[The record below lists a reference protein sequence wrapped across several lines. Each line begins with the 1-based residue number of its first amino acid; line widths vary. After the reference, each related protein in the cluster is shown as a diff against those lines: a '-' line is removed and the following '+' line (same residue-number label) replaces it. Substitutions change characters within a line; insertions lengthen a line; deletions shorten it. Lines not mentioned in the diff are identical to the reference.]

1 MKKIALLAAA
11 LTVSLPGFTQ
21 QPGEKAI
28 PQKQVIEPYR
38 VQVTFAKTVHILF
51 PSQVV
56 YVDLGSTDLIAGKVD
71 GAENV
76 VRIKAAVDFDGETNF
91 SVICSDG
98 CFYSFVATYA
108 DEPKQLSIE
117 MDDWLKK
124 NPYSDFANDRMYI
137 RLEELGNQ
145 TPLVVQKI
153 MYTIHEKNARD
164 IKTVGCK
171 KFGVQALLKGVY
183 VHDDLLFLHVSLR
196 NFSNIGFDI
205 DFIRFKIADKQVTR
219 RTAVQETF
227 LKPVRIY
234 NDVTTVGPKKEA
246 RTVYGFGK
254 ITIPDKKALVVEI
267 YEKNGGLHLSF
278 SVENSQ
284 IVNARS
290 LDGLKIE

>member
-124 NPYSDFANDRMYI
+124 NPYSDFANDRIIPDCI
-137 RLEELGNQ
+137 RAAATGKDIIVRNPHSTRPYQLVLEPLAVYLTIAMRQHEDGRYQGYYNVGPDDKDCVTTGRLVDMFCRAWGGDVKWVNQ
-145 TPLVVQKI
+145 YDGGP
-153 MYTIHEKNARD
+153 HEANFLKLDCSRIKSVFGWRPRYGVEEAVE
-164 IKTVGCK
+164 KTVEWSR
-171 KFGVQALLKGVY
+171 AY
-183 VHDDLLFLHVSLR
+183 
-196 NFSNIGFDI
+196 
-205 DFIRFKIADKQVTR
+205 
-219 RTAVQETF
+219 
-227 LKPVRIY
+227 
-234 NDVTTVGPKKEA
+234 
-246 RTVYGFGK
+246 
-254 ITIPDKKALVVEI
+254 
-267 YEKNGGLHLSF
+267 
-278 SVENSQ
+278 
-284 IVNARS
+284 
-290 LDGLKIE
+290 LDGEDMLEVMDRQITEFFS